1 VCVSERGVLST
12 PPRTPTSRRC
22 SERSGGVELEARGPL
37 QTEQA
42 VARGELARLRDEAAA
57 LRASMAREQ
66 TELQQDSAAVRAAV
80 SREQAQLDAARS
92 AHHTQLAAVHAAQV
106 RPACPRACC
115 SSRTLKCV
123 HSGDGVRL
131 KLNPPSYVDLLRSE
145 TPRASHGRHRMSDLA
160 GGDRRGG
167 GPAFEAEEFFGA
179 ARGGGG
185 RGTGACGGG
194 DGRRGQD
201 RRDREKEGDTMDI
214 AMCVFTSTGSVTT
227 YRQEHR
233 CSARA
238 TSSCLMR
245 IFLRWSSVRWPS
257 TLMFTLISASCERV
271 DVGGS
276 FRMLSAHHPEIHAA

>member
-106 RPACPRACC
+106 ATDAAAAQLLKQK
-115 SSRTLKCV
+115 SSL
-123 HSGDGVRL
+123 
-131 KLNPPSYVDLLRSE
+131 E
-145 TPRASHGRHRMSDLA
+145 
-160 GGDRRGG
+160 RRE
-167 GPAFEAEEFFGA
+167 AAVAEERARVEA
-179 ARGGGG
+179 A
-185 RGTGACGGG
+185 TA
-194 DGRRGQD
+194 DAAKTAAT
-201 RRDREKEGDTMDI
+201 EKKKVTLWTLP
-214 AMCVFTSTGSVTT
+214 CVFLPQRALLPHT
-227 YRQEHR
+227 
-233 CSARA
+233 ARNTA
-238 TSSCLMR
+238 A
-245 IFLRWSSVRWPS
+245 P
-257 TLMFTLISASCERV
+257 
-271 DVGGS
+271 
-276 FRMLSAHHPEIHAA
+276 HAPPAVV